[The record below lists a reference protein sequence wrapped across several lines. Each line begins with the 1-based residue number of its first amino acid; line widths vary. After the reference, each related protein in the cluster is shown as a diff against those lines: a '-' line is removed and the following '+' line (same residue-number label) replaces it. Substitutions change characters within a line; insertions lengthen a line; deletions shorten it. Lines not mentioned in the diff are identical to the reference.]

1 MERTHEQE
9 PGTAERGADLEPM
22 SGTVSFRT
30 GSAESYGRHAAPPS
44 AYGPAD
50 VHRLPPVSRT
60 RLRVAEQ
67 VEAADRAEEDTAAAT
82 PARTEREAAVS
93 SSGFWAR
100 LRLLPKVA

>member
-9 PGTAERGADLEPM
+9 PAAERM
-22 SGTVSFRT
+22 SATTPFRT

-60 RLRVAEQ
+60 RLRVAD
-67 VEAADRAEEDTAAAT
+67 EAEADVADDAEEAV
-82 PARTEREAAVS
+82 PARAEREAPVS

-100 LRLLPKVA
+100 LRLLPKAA